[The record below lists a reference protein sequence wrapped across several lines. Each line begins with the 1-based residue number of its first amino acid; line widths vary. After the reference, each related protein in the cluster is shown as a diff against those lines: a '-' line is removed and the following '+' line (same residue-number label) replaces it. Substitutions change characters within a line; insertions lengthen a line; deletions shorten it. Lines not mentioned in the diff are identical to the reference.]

1 MTTGSST
8 TDRLEQAR
16 RHLRHRELDAAIAMF
31 HEILADEPGCI
42 AAHEGLGAAYFARQ
56 ELDKAAEHFTRIT
69 RLDPR
74 NAAAFVNL
82 GAVCNRQG
90 DYRGAVDA
98 LRRGLQR
105 SRNCSQA
112 YYNLGIAQ
120 KNLGQ
125 TSLAVTAYREAVRID
140 PQMADAHLNLAN
152 LYVEMGNY
160 SQALTHYRKAL
171 EINPGFQKA
180 ERGIVEAEARMQQT
194 RSAASPFGRLVD
206 AAAPHHEPAQGPQ
219 RELSA
224 AERRQDRQFLGNT
237 CRAIEAAALE
247 CRDDLKHG
255 LEPGLLALT
264 RVVTSDPNKIQLQ
277 QVHERFQQ
285 ALRDAVAARR
295 TLHDQMQHL
304 REHEQQ
310 MMAGPGEDR

>member
-8 TDRLEQAR
+8 ADRLEQAKR
-16 RHLRHRELDAAIAMF
+16 QLRHNEFDAAIAAF
-31 HEILADEPGCI
+31 HEILADDAGCI
-42 AAHEGLGAAYFARQ
+42 AAHQGLGAAHFARQ

-74 NAAAFVNL
+74 NAAAYVNL
-82 GAVCNRQG
+82 GAIYNRQG
-90 DYRGAVDA
+90 DYRSAVDA

-105 SRNCSQA
+105 ARNCSQA

-125 TSLAVTAYREAVRID
+125 ASLAVTAYREAVRID

-160 SQALTHYRKAL
+160 SQGLTHYRKAL
-171 EINPGFQKA
+171 EISPGFQKA
-180 ERGIVEAEARMQQT
+180 QRGIVDAEARLQQT
-194 RSAASPFGRLVD
+194 RTAANPFGRLVD
-206 AAAPHHEPAQGPQ
+206 AAAPHHEPSAGPQ
-219 RELSA
+219 RELSDT
-224 AERRQDRQFLGNT
+224 ERRHDRLFLAKT
-237 CRAIEAAALE
+237 CERIEAAALE
-247 CRDDLKHG
+247 CRDDLKHR
-255 LEPGLLALT
+255 LEAGLLSLT
-264 RVVTSDPNKIQLQ
+264 RTVTSDPNKIQLQ

-285 ALRDAVAARR
+285 ALQDTTAARQQLR
-295 TLHDQMQHL
+295 DQMQQL

-310 MMAGPGEDR
+310 MKAGSGKAP